1 MEEIPEIVS
10 ETRRRGRPRLLPE
23 ALVEGMRR
31 IEPDIKMMRGLQPT
45 RYPARLMP
53 EPVGNTRG
61 SSTSRPVHPG
71 EG

>member
-31 IEPDIKMMRGLQPT
+31 IEPDIKTMRGLQNMYYQV
-45 RYPARLMP
+45 RAQ
-53 EPVGNTRG
+53 
-61 SSTSRPVHPG
+61 
-71 EG
+71 